1 MDYWGG
7 GGKGYIGP
15 PPPLKLLG
23 GGGLAPWPPCSYAHV
38 LKSTR
43 YNDDIA
49 ISLCHMS
56 SFSLKI
62 LPNETLIGNLIRLTK
77 SDNF

>member
-1 MDYWGG
+1 MGGLYLGGGGQRVCWPPLSNYWGG
-7 GGKGYIGP
+7 GWPPGP
-15 PPPLKLLG
+15 PVPTPM
-23 GGGLAPWPPCSYAHV
+23 V
-38 LKSTR
+38 LMSTR

-49 ISLCHMS
+49 MSLCNMS